1 MKKLTAL
8 ILIATTGVCLAAC
21 SRSDDN
27 EATVAATATT
37 VSETPVEAVTVSSPV
52 YTVQDFIGTWKYEN
66 SEFVLYIRN
75 NQGQNTWEMRHE
87 DGRSYLSGTFTQDG
101 DSIQLYETSGAGVG
115 TPADASVAGVTA
127 SAALASTESSAASTT
142 SSAAVSQ
149 YLKLTLNT
157 EGNLIDSQGAILAPY
172 TATTHALQ
180 DYLDYWENDDAAC
193 IMYFAADGTW
203 TQYDLSGNQLDS
215 GNYIFD
221 TNGLTVQDLYGN
233 DLNTYYMYQNDTLTN
248 TNDRVFTRTTAPDTT
263 AATSSAAEET
273 DTTSD
278 ETGTDSEGT
287 SDSSSSSAPF
297 YYYDSDGDVWY
308 QDEYGNDSF
317 IGNGSDVYIDGDGNL
332 GFVDSS
338 SSEDESYTDSNQ

>member
-1 MKKLTAL
+1 MKRITAL
-8 ILIATTGVCLAAC
+8 IVIATAGVCLAAC
-21 SRSDDN
+21 SKSNDN

-66 SEFVLYIRN
+66 AEYVLYIRN

-87 DGRSYLSGTFTQDG
+87 DGRSYLSGTFTQEG

-115 TPADASVAGVTA
+115 TPTDASVAGVT
-127 SAALASTESSAASTT
+127 SSAAAATTGST
-142 SSAAVSQ
+142 SSSAEPVSQ

-157 EGNLIDSQGAILAPY
+157 EGNLIDSQGAVLAPY
-172 TATTHALQ
+172 TATVHALQ

-203 TQYDLSGNQLDS
+203 TQYDLNGNQLDS

-248 TNDRVFTRTTAPDTT
+248 SNDRVFTRTTAPDIT

-273 DTTSD
+273 DTTD
-278 ETGTDSEGT
+278 GTDSN
-287 SDSSSSSAPF
+287 SDGSSEESSSPY
-297 YYYDSDGDVWY
+297 YYYDNDGDVWY
-308 QDEYGNDSF
+308 WDGSTDVF
-317 IGNGSDVYIDGDGNL
+317 IGYGSDFSIDENGNL
-332 GFVDSS
+332 VSN
-338 SSEDESYTDSNQ
+338 SYTDGSSDDGSNTDSYQ